1 MRWARSTACQ
11 ARKAHDATAQR
22 PPRGLSSALAGGTL
36 SLRRRLLLALLGCAP
51 LVWGLAMAWS
61 YYSATHEVN
70 ELFDTEQIRFARQ
83 VQATVVRFDAMQG
96 GAPMAPGAPPTA
108 PHAPA
113 QAASGLGGEADLQDL
128 SLAVWDDAG
137 RLWFG
142 DREGVALPWRAD
154 AGGFED
160 LSLDGAPWRVYY
172 LQHPS
177 GEWLVAVGQ
186 RLHEREEL
194 VWDLVAGQ
202 LLPWLIVLPL
212 LIAALVWAVRTGLQ
226 PVRTLTQELQDR
238 SDDDLSAL
246 APEQA
251 PVELQPLLRAMNALF
266 QRIDAMLERERR
278 MVADAAHE
286 LRTPLAALQA
296 QWDVLRNASEGPARD
311 AAADRVGHGLQ
322 RLERLVGQMLWL
334 SRVEAL
340 QGPST
345 RTAVDWAALVPA
357 AVNDVWLLAE
367 RRQIE
372 LDVQWPADG
381 QPVWAPQGDA
391 DLLAALLRN
400 LLDNACRY
408 APPSSV
414 VTVQVDDRSLQ
425 VRNGGPALPLE
436 RWQALGRRF
445 QRSAGQ
451 TESGSGLGL
460 SIAQRIAALH
470 GLNLVFS
477 PGPGGQGF
485 VATLSGV

>member
-1 MRWARSTACQ
+1 M
-11 ARKAHDATAQR
+11 
-22 PPRGLSSALAGGTL
+22 
-36 SLRRRLLLALLGCAP
+36 SLQRRLLLALLGCAP
-51 LVWGLAMAWS
+51 LVWALAMAWS

-83 VQATVVRFDAMQG
+83 VQATVVRFDAAQG
-96 GAPMAPGAPPTA
+96 GLPSAPGAPPTA
-108 PHAPA
+108 SAPGLPAPA
-113 QAASGLGGEADLQDL
+113 ASALGGEADLQDL
-128 SLAVWDDAG
+128 SLAVWDRAG

-142 DREGVALPWRAD
+142 DREGVTLPWRAD

-160 LSLDGAPWRVYY
+160 LPLEGAPWRIYY
-172 LQHPS
+172 LQHPG

-186 RLHEREEL
+186 RLQEREEL

-212 LIAALVWAVRTGLQ
+212 LVVALVWAVRTGLR
-226 PVRTLTQELQDR
+226 PVRTLAQELQGR
-238 SDDDLSAL
+238 ADDDLGAL

-251 PVELQPLLRAMNALF
+251 PVELRPLLRAMNALF
-266 QRIDAMLERERR
+266 ERLQAMLERERR
-278 MVADAAHE
+278 LVADAAHE
-286 LRTPLAALQA
+286 LRTPLAALRA
-296 QWDVLRNASEGPARD
+296 QWDVLRSAPEGPARD

-357 AVNDVWLLAE
+357 VVNDVWLLAE

-408 APPSSV
+408 APTSST
-414 VTVQVDDRSLQ
+414 VTVRVDERSLQ
-425 VRNGGPALPLE
+425 VLNGGPALPPE

-451 TESGSGLGL
+451 AESGSGLGL

-477 PGPGGQGF
+477 PGPAGQGF
-485 VATLSGV
+485 VATLTTV